1 MLAHPALGSWL
12 RPCNYIFFRPDC
24 NDLEKLHQYSVML
37 LHHSLDS
44 FFTDCHLEDEKDPG
58 GFQNLVGTS
67 LYDRITSPPPSP
79 NTDWKGWSYLPKLG
93 ENQSQCPKRPGTHGK
108 AKSKDTNITDVVPR
122 YIYSVTKPTFY
133 DFYKITEL
141 IYLAT

>member
-58 GFQNLVGTS
+58 GFQYLVGTS
-67 LYDRITSPPPSP
+67 LNHKLIP
-79 NTDWKGWSYLPKLG
+79 LPHSLPLIVFAQTWW
-93 ENQSQCPKRPGTHGK
+93 ESVPMSPKRPGTHGK

>member
-1 MLAHPALGSWL
+1 MTKALYFFPWQHMQFDGKLLCFIQTWL
-12 RPCNYIFFRPDC
+12 RWPWIAPSVFCDVTSPLTGLIFYGLSPRGW
-24 NDLEKLHQYSVML
+24 KGHRRL
-37 LHHSLDS
+37 LKH
-44 FFTDCHLEDEKDPG
+44 G
-58 GFQNLVGTS
+58 GDKPLRKTYWNRV
-67 LYDRITSPPPSP
+67 DRICPNLLRISPHV
-79 NTDWKGWSYLPKLG
+79 
-93 ENQSQCPKRPGTHGK
+93 PKRPGTHGK